1 MSIKEKVKTLSIV
14 KRFIQT
20 KFWLRIRQWIYCYS
34 VSPYVLC
41 KSRHAVRKLKNKH
54 KGQRCFVVGNGPS
67 LKAQDLDL
75 LKDEICFGANRIYE
89 IYKDTAWRAT
99 YYCVQDNDMAV
110 EMASNASRAI
120 DNSAC
125 TFIRALTY
133 KRVKELYKRCKEKMA
148 FVPIYTQLFPIL
160 AEVKDIKFSDNA
172 KRYIFDGSTVTYMSM
187 QLAAYMGFSEIYLLG
202 VDASFPRVLD
212 VNNNVVSEDLSQQM
226 HFYEK
231 NGEQNGQIHSGTLE
245 VQLAAYQA
253 AKEFGCKHGTF
264 KIFNATRGGKL
275 EIFERVHLE
284 DILEKK
290 I

>member
-1 MSIKEKVKTLSIV
+1 MKIKEKVKNFFIV
-14 KRFIQT
+14 KKFIET
-20 KFWLRIRQWIYCYS
+20 KFWLRIRQWIYCYCA
-34 VSPYVLC
+34 SPQALC
-41 KSRHAVRKLKNKH
+41 KSRQVVRKLKNKH
-54 KGQRCFVVGNGPS
+54 KGQRCFIIGNGPS
-67 LKAQDLDL
+67 LRAQDLEL

-89 IYKDTAWRAT
+89 IYKETEWRAT

-110 EMASNASRAI
+110 EMAENASSAI
-120 DNSAC
+120 DDSTA

-133 KRVKELYKRCKEKMA
+133 KKVKGLYEQYKEKMV
-148 FVPIYTQLFPIL
+148 FVPIYSQLFPVL
-160 AEVKDIKFSDNA
+160 AKVTDIKFSDNA
-172 KRYIFDGSTVTYMSM
+172 GKYIYDGTTVTYMAM

-202 VDASFPRVLD
+202 VDASFPRVYD
-212 VNNNVVSEDLSQQM
+212 VNRNVVSEDLSLPM

-231 NGEQNGQIHSGTLE
+231 KDKKSHQIHSATLE
-245 VQLAAYQA
+245 VQLAAYQE

-275 EIFERVHLE
+275 EIFERVRLE

>member
-1 MSIKEKVKTLSIV
+1 MRIKEKVKTFSIIN
-14 KRFIQT
+14 KFIQT
-20 KFWLRIRQWIYCYS
+20 RFWLRIRQWLYCYCL
-34 VSPYVLC
+34 SPYVAF
-41 KSRHAVRKLKNKH
+41 KSRCTVRKLKNKH
-54 KGQRCFVVGNGPS
+54 KGQRCFIIGNGPS
-67 LKAQDLDL
+67 LRAQDLDL

-89 IYKDTAWRAT
+89 IYKDTEWRAT

-110 EMASNASRAI
+110 EMAENASRAI
-120 DNSAC
+120 DNSAF

-133 KRVKELYKRCKEKMA
+133 KKIKGLYRKYKEKMA
-148 FVPIYTQLFPIL
+148 FIPMYTQLFPIL
-160 AEVKDIKFSDNA
+160 AQVTDIKFSDNA
-172 KRYIFDGSTVTYMSM
+172 GRNIYDGSTVTYMSM

-202 VDASFPRVLD
+202 VDASFPRVVD
-212 VNNNVVSEDLSQQM
+212 VNNNIVSEDLSQQM

-231 NGEQNGQIHSGTLE
+231 NGESNHRIYTGTLE

-275 EIFERVHLE
+275 EIFERVQLE